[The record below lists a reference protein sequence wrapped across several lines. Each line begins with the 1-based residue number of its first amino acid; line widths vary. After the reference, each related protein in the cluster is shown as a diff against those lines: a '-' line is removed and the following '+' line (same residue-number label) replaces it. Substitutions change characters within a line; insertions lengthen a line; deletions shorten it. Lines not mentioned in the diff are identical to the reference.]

1 MCVDSNEPVKFYHY
15 YYTISTLCVYLQIL
29 IHIADAPCHG
39 TMYHSESYG
48 IDDTYP
54 NGDPAGIS
62 HENMM
67 QQVVRLDI
75 QYWFGYIN
83 KQYTDQMIRIF
94 SECLKQLSDYRL
106 LIRQFDAIQPN
117 EVGEAVK
124 RLVCDVFSGLML
136 LIYIVTVDLV
146 LYI

>member
-1 MCVDSNEPVKFYHY
+1 MFFN
-15 YYTISTLCVYLQIL
+15 QIL

-39 TMYHSESYG
+39 TMYHSG
-48 IDDTYP
+48 GGDHYP

-62 HENMM
+62 HESMM

-83 KQYTDQMIRIF
+83 KQSTDQMIGIF
-94 SECLKQLSDYRL
+94 SECLKQLSDHRL
-106 LIRQFDAIQPN
+106 MIRQFDAVQPS

-124 RLVCDVFSGLML
+124 RYTYILVYVACCP
-136 LIYIVTVDLV
+136 
-146 LYI
+146 